1 MTWIYLLAV
10 RKLAIV
16 ILCVTLVSIKNA
28 KGEVFKKNVSWSLKN
43 TPTQKGKGVTVAWI
57 HMLIVLAV
65 LQQYSPQLLDP
76 DIVLVCLISQKK
88 EVDVVLSLLFRQP
101 NWIWTIVSS
110 DDEDC
115 YGLFQKLELGDV
127 TDLHKEFDAR
137 EI

>member
-1 MTWIYLLAV
+1 
-10 RKLAIV
+10 
-16 ILCVTLVSIKNA
+16 
-28 KGEVFKKNVSWSLKN
+28 
-43 TPTQKGKGVTVAWI
+43 
-57 HMLIVLAV
+57 MLIVLAV